1 MSDDIGCNKM
11 ANLTNEKIM
20 TMVENFESDEIG
32 MVEITEILQDEG
44 YDMNQIADVLECC
57 DWL

>member
-1 MSDDIGCNKM
+1 M